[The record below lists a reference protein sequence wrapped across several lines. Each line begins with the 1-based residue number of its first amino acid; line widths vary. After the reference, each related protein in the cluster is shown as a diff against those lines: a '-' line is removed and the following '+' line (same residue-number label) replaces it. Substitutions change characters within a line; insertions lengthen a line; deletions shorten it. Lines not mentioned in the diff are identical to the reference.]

1 MDKEKY
7 LGEFEQMILL
17 AIMKLGSN
25 AYGKSIR
32 ELLADLVKRDVTVG
46 ALYATLE
53 RLEAKGM
60 VSGTMGE
67 PTQER
72 GGRAKKYFEVTAKG
86 QHALKRSKDALA
98 LMWQDVSLLELIPV
112 DYSCGRV
119 YD

>member
-17 AIMKLGSN
+17 AVMKLGSN
-25 AYGKSIR
+25 AYGKTIR
-32 ELLADLVKRDVTVG
+32 SLLAELLSREVTVG

-53 RLEAKGM
+53 RLENKGM

-67 PTQER
+67 PTNER

-86 QHALKRSKDALA
+86 QHALKRSKDALT
-98 LMWQDVSLLELIPV
+98 LMWQDLSLTVGYAETVGI
-112 DYSCGRV
+112 
-119 YD
+119 